1 MQRGPGLT
9 HFKSLAWLLL
19 AFTAVAACG
28 STDASDGGGAGG
40 EHLDGGGASTAA
52 AGGEATAGTGVGGET
67 SASAMGSADELV
79 SALEGDG
86 FEVREGKF
94 RLLDLSQCC
103 DEGKSCAGN
112 NPSSPYSAYY
122 LPRAPEQTTPNENE
136 DADGLS
142 NSYRLAPN
150 EAVIWI
156 GETPPEAVYFG
167 FTDYLMSRG
176 DGSDTRSPVFAS
188 LGETLN
194 VGVLG
199 VAGPHDGVK
208 FGRQAMVIHT
218 PDAAVAERIKRAA
231 LLAGVAEAAINTS
244 PIDAESTRL
253 GLEASADTL
262 GVLFRSAFYTD
273 EAAGDHWLSVPPVH
287 LFRVTPTSEP
297 TETAPYGKA
306 TARPKE
312 TETDE
317 NPTYAEAAAELEQA
331 IIDAYAPTH
340 DAVVEPMTEGTPDP
354 YACIAGERTCA
365 GDNRDTIYPATAPFL
380 WPVRVKD
387 FLIVHGVDH
396 SQTGKA
402 TYANASLYAVQHLAG
417 VVAVSSKSWKGSAA
431 RYLPNHPLADKL
443 YAYKLARA
451 CKGEEFCLEVPD
463 APCPGGIAPG
473 SLAVVAFRAYL
484 EPTSN
489 TAPDPALLVPDG
501 VLRFKTR

>member
-1 MQRGPGLT
+1 MHSAPGLA
-9 HFKSLAWLLL
+9 HFKSLVWLLL
-19 AFTAVAACG
+19 AFTPVAACG
-28 STDASDGGGAGG
+28 SAQTDTSDRVGAGG
-40 EHLDGGGASTAA
+40 EHLDGAGASS
-52 AGGEATAGTGVGGET
+52 AGSGGSTGLGGET
-67 SASAMGSADELV
+67 SGSIMGSADELV
-79 SALEGDG
+79 TVLEGDG

-122 LPRAPEQTTPNENE
+122 LPRAPQQTAPNDNE

-142 NSYRLAPN
+142 NSYRLAPD

-156 GETPPEAVYFG
+156 GETPPEAAYFG
-167 FTDYLMSRG
+167 FTDYLMSR
-176 DGSDTRSPVFAS
+176 DEGSDARSSIFAS

-194 VGVLG
+194 IGVLG
-199 VAGPHDGVK
+199 VAGPTDGVK
-208 FGRQAMVIHT
+208 FGRQALVIHT
-218 PDAAVAERIKRAA
+218 PDAGIAERIRRAA
-231 LLAGVAEAAINTS
+231 LLAGVAEAAINIA

-253 GLEASADTL
+253 GLEANADTL
-262 GVLFRSAFYTD
+262 GVLFRSAFYAD
-273 EAAGDHWLSVPPVH
+273 EAAGDRWLSVPPVH

-297 TETAPYGKA
+297 SETAPYGIA
-306 TARPKE
+306 SVRPKDAK
-312 TETDE
+312 TDE
-317 NPTYAEAAAELEQA
+317 NLTYAEAAAELEQA
-331 IIDAYAPTH
+331 IIDAYATTH
-340 DAVVEPMTEGTPDP
+340 AAVVEPMAEGTPDP
-354 YACIAGERTCA
+354 YACIAGERSCA
-365 GDNRDTIYPATAPFL
+365 GDNRDTIYPATSPFL

-417 VVAVSSKSWKGSAA
+417 VAAVSNNSWKGSAA

-443 YAYKLARA
+443 YAYKMARA
-451 CKGEEFCLEVPD
+451 CNGEQFCLEVPNT
-463 APCPGGIAPG
+463 PCPSGIAPG